1 MNSCSESKHVETKFN
16 MILNAITLKF
26 FLIFI
31 KCCHKGR
38 VTMSTFA
45 NYCGL

>member
-1 MNSCSESKHVETKFN
+1 MNSCSESKLVETNFN

-31 KCCHKGR
+31 KCCCKGR
-38 VTMSTFA
+38 VTISTLA